1 MHSSGEWRRNLGR
14 FVVQNGRL
22 LWLIGLFLAGV
33 QIGSA
38 VFCTAWKPLGSALGS
53 LLTPAPLES
62 GFAGATAHLLATAAP
77 HFLLL
82 LLLFFL
88 GFSACGAP
96 LALLVPL
103 FFGTGTGLTAA
114 YHYATGLGGVAYT
127 ALLILPHTL
136 FVAAALLTACA
147 ESVRLSARLAGQL
160 LPHATLGG
168 GLWQDLKLYLARFL
182 LCGGLLFGA
191 AVLDT
196 VLRMVFIHHFV

>member
-1 MHSSGEWRRNLGR
+1 MHTRGEWRRNFVR

-22 LWLIGLFLAGV
+22 LWLLGLVLTGA
-33 QIGSA
+33 QIGCTVFLSA
-38 VFCTAWKPLGSALGS
+38 WQPLGTAL
-53 LLTPAPLES
+53 APLLAPTPLGD
-62 GFAGATAHLLATAAP
+62 GFAGAAAHLLSSAAP
-77 HFLLL
+77 YFLLL

-103 FFGTGTGLTAA
+103 FFGAGTGLSMA
-114 YHYATGLGGVAYT
+114 YHYATGLHGVAYT
-127 ALLILPHTL
+127 AVLILPYTL
-136 FVAAALLTACA
+136 VVASALLIACA
-147 ESVRLSARLAGQL
+147 ESVRLSTTLARQM

-182 LCGGLLFGA
+182 LCGGLLFVA

-196 VLRMVFIHHFV
+196 VLRMIFIHHFV